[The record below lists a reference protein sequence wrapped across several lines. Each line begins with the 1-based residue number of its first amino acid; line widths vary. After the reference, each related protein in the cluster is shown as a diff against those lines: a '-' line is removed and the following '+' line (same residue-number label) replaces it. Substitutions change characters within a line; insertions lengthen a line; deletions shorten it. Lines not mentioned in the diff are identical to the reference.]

1 MKFLNFFI
9 IAMCVFI
16 SFSEQMPLVESK
28 NNSDLSEGRNED
40 SSLLKLFFDF
50 LLLKSKSEL
59 KLNKEASMYEL
70 NKEASNSGQE
80 DYLLVCI

>member
-1 MKFLNFFI
+1 
-9 IAMCVFI
+9 MCVFI